1 MWIVGEEVRVNQ
13 SGMAWGVLFGVVFV
27 KVFYSIG
34 PMNIELALSGAIS
47 DPVKAHVNY
56 FQLFLLDGVV
66 GKTLSC
72 GVIRTDGGDRL
83 RIDKLCE
90 SGADGYRFL
99 PVD

>member
-1 MWIVGEEVRVNQ
+1 MEIRLTQGTVVTRRIVFSVVVAKVCASGLPVDEE
-13 SGMAWGVLFGVVFV
+13 LLLL
-27 KVFYSIG
+27 G
-34 PMNIELALSGAIS
+34 PIL
-47 DPVKAHVNY
+47 DPVKSHVD
-56 FQLFLLDGVV
+56 FLQVFLLDGVV

>member
-34 PMNIELALSGAIS
+34 PMNLELALSGAIS

-56 FQLFLLDGVV
+56 FQSFLLDGVV
-66 GKTLSC
+66 GKTNCC
-72 GVIRTDGGDRL
+72 GVQNFHGSGGL
-83 RIDKLCE
+83 GMSKFGKCCT
-90 SGADGYRFL
+90 YW
-99 PVD
+99 